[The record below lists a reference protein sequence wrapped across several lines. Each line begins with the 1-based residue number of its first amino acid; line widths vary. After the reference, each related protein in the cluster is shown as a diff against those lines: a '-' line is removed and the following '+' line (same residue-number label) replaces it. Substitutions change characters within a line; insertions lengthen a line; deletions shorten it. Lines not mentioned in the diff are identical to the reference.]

1 MVTYNLV
8 PSCRLPVLPLVCRQ
22 GFDLR
27 HAGPQV
33 AAACV
38 GSCRVPRSAHH
49 HSPGY
54 QKLLEVLPSSND
66 RFRCRDLPESSG
78 TRTVTGSLGAGE
90 PHEAGSRARQPRL
103 LHGLPLPSGHHHHSP
118 SRVDVL
124 SPKCGGA
131 AWDMAAMD
139 GPGFG
144 TTARTSMGFTAG
156 GETRHPMTSSLQ
168 AATAGR
174 RRRKP
179 SLGPYPAS
187 TVYTV

>member
-78 TRTVTGSLGAGE
+78 TRAVTGSLGT
-90 PHEAGSRARQPRL
+90 GSLKKQAHGPDNPACYMDSPYHLATTTIRRPGSTSSRQNVEVPPGTWPPWMDPDSVPRP
-103 LHGLPLPSGHHHHSP
+103 GLPWVSP
-118 SRVDVL
+118 PVE
-124 SPKCGGA
+124 KHA
-131 AWDMAAMD
+131 I
-139 GPGFG
+139 
-144 TTARTSMGFTAG
+144 
-156 GETRHPMTSSLQ
+156 Q
-168 AATAGR
+168 
-174 RRRKP
+174 
-179 SLGPYPAS
+179 
-187 TVYTV
+187 